1 MSAGFPLHTLFV
13 ECKLSLDLV
22 VKKLRLLF
30 LVGLP
35 RRERKSR
42 RTMTWSLRRDTEASE
57 PCRLKSWQDCFRPQR
72 MLAALAMMEYRQA
85 CKWSWSETR
94 GRI

>member
-42 RTMTWSLRRDTEASE
+42 RTM
-57 PCRLKSWQDCFRPQR
+57 
-72 MLAALAMMEYRQA
+72 
-85 CKWSWSETR
+85 
-94 GRI
+94 